1 MFRKQVNENEHGG
14 TMPQKHSMLED
25 IMLLLRQPGTGKLRY
40 KAVLL
45 LVTFILLVVLI
56 VAGTV
61 AWYTRISTVT
71 GLYMDVATFDF
82 NASYVE
88 TAVLVKPI
96 DEGHGVAT
104 GKAAPGSHG
113 VIPIL
118 LDNEESGTSA
128 TYALDLNF
136 VETAPEFRRK
146 IRYYYYAKD
155 PADNTTVRQY
165 TLGQDGNVIRGELA
179 AGAQRYEYIHWEWVF
194 DLNEDTYFNTNL
206 DEWVR
211 YGKYYDET
219 EKQWKEGS
227 FPDAYEE
234 GYIVKDNNGDPL
246 KDSNG
251 DPVMNEYDKFDEI
264 DTKIGLG
271 EYNEEF
277 ISSNTTT
284 YAKET
289 TDDNSET
296 YLAYQVAMRVK
307 VTCSGLQAAAQP
319 IGDPTANVTGSPGMT
334 MKEPPTGWIDPD
346 KP

>member
-14 TMPQKHSMLED
+14 TMPKKHSMLED

-104 GKAAPGSHG
+104 GKAAPGSRG

-118 LDNEESGTSA
+118 LDNSTSQTKA

-146 IRYYYYAKD
+146 IRYYYYATGED
-155 PADNTTVRQY
+155 GNVHQY
-165 TLGQDGNVIRGELA
+165 TLGQDGNVIRGELNA
-179 AGAQRYEYIHWEWVF
+179 EAQRYEYIHWEWVF
-194 DLNEDTYFNTNL
+194 DLNEDTYFNTDLN
-206 DEWVR
+206 EWVR
-211 YGKYYDET
+211 YGKYYDEID
-219 EKQWKEGS
+219 EAWKTKS
-227 FPDAYEE
+227 FPDEYKE
-234 GYIVKDNNGDPL
+234 GYDAGEGNLND
-246 KDSNG
+246 
-251 DPVMNEYDKFDEI
+251 YDKFDEI

-334 MKEPPTGWIDPD
+334 MKEPPADWTDPD